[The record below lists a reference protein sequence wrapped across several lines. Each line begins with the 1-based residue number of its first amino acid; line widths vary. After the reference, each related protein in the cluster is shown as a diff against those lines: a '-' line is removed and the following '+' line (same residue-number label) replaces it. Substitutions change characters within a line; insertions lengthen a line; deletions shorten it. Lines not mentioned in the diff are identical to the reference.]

1 LASDVPISV
10 VQVPVLLWW
19 RVTRDLRRRGQ
30 GRQES
35 GAFLL
40 GRQRGHKA
48 RATAY
53 VCYDDLDPDA
63 YQGGGIAFHADG
75 YAAFWQ
81 YCREKKL
88 QLLTDVHTHP
98 GTWVEQS
105 PTDQHNP
112 MVPVVG
118 HTALIVPNFGR
129 APWWSLNGVGV
140 YEYLGSFKW
149 RSHAPSNGGRR
160 VILTLW

>member
-1 LASDVPISV
+1 MASDVPISV
-10 VQVPVLLWW
+10 VQLPVLLWW

-40 GRQRGHKA
+40 GRQRGDKA

-53 VCYDDLDPDA
+53 VCYDDLDPHA

-81 YCREKKL
+81 YCRDKKL

-129 APWWSLNGVGV
+129 TPWWSLNGVGI

-149 RSHAPSNGGRR
+149 RSHPSSDGGRR

>member
-81 YCREKKL
+81 YCRERRL
-88 QLLTDVHTHP
+88 RLLTDVHTHP